1 MQFYKVFTN
10 IFIMLNKKVN
20 IVVGLTTF
28 NTEMLQI
35 SIPAL
40 GKLKQK
46 FLLVIYNDNPTTTVS
61 RHQIRKLGY
70 TGKIEIINTSEKVGV
85 LRGRMKIVDEI
96 KNLKSLP
103 DWIIFNDDDDILTD
117 LTIPEV
123 SDNIF
128 SIVQNSIIIRH
139 RLQDLMHAINNSTSI
154 DIDGENVIIS
164 RPNMYFVGM
173 LIRTSLLIETF
184 DFIKPLLESIEKID
198 NSLGYR
204 PPVDLM
210 LRTLL
215 TMYAKFK
222 NPDLSPIY
230 MDKVNYIKTELDTAT
245 VKYDKL
251 NKPARNITE
260 HYKRAIAKYE
270 ILIKS
275 ALDAIAPQGL

>member
-46 FLLVIYNDNPTTTVS
+46 FLLVIYNDNPTATVS

-96 KNLKSLP
+96 KKLKSLP

-139 RLQDLMHAINNSTSI
+139 RLQDLMRAINNSTSI

-270 ILIKS
+270 TLIKS